1 MSQVKQ
7 VKPEII

>member
-7 VKPEII
+7 F